1 MCKEYLS
8 VQMTVLTC
16 ECKGTS
22 NQRARSVQ
30 KSACVQRAER
40 CKGISLLQN
49 WGPNP
54 ECANKCVNEAQWV
67 KSVEGYKCAK
77 VVCGLNSSAGT
88 RPFKVGCGEEMTAG
102 RPEAA
107 QKGVSLCKVE
117 RKGKSRRG
125 TSGSGCQ
132 DGDCAETGVGAR

>member
-1 MCKEYLS
+1 M
-8 VQMTVLTC
+8 
-16 ECKGTS
+16 
-22 NQRARSVQ
+22 
-30 KSACVQRAER
+30 
-40 CKGISLLQN
+40 
-49 WGPNP
+49 
-54 ECANKCVNEAQWV
+54 